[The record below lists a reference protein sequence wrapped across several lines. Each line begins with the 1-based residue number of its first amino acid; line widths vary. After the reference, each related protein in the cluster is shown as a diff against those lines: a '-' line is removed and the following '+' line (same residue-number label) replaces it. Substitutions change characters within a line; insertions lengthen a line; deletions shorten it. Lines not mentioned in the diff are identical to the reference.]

1 MSSISEHY
9 SLPAQSKAQRPRT
22 RRGHP
27 SPRPHPRSQVAALP
41 NSGLTPIMGPA
52 NHAPGVPIMGMASSG
67 PYLMGGADAGPRVS
81 VMGSGDRGQRVDA
94 FGDSDLRFVDS
105 LFTQSRTPADA
116 DGADTRRGQ
125 GRT

>member
-9 SLPAQSKAQRPRT
+9 SLPAQTKAQRAH
-22 RRGHP
+22 RRGDHP
-27 SPRPHPRSQVAALP
+27 SPRPHPRSQVAALQ

-67 PYLMGGADAGPRVS
+67 PYLMGGADAGPRVN
-81 VMGSGDRGQRVDA
+81 VMGSGDRGQRVDV

-105 LFTQSRTPADA
+105 LFTESGGAA
-116 DGADTRRGQ
+116 DGA
-125 GRT
+125 GR